1 MTSSPNGGGLILW
14 NLKMMI
20 MIDNTTK
27 TYNGIKL
34 TRVEFEVLN
43 YFIENPNVILPR
55 ERVVKTLWG
64 ENKTNLKV
72 LDVQLCNL
80 RKKIPNLPI
89 KSRSGFG
96 FIYNP

>member
-1 MTSSPNGGGLILW
+1 
-14 NLKMMI
+14 

-43 YFIENPNVILPR
+43 YFIENPNVILSR

-72 LDVQLCNL
+72 LDVQLFNL
-80 RKKIPNLPI
+80 RKKIPNLSI
-89 KSRSGFG
+89 KNRSGFG
-96 FIYNP
+96 FIYQP

>member
-1 MTSSPNGGGLILW
+1 
-14 NLKMMI
+14 

-96 FIYNP
+96 FIYQP

>member
-1 MTSSPNGGGLILW
+1 MTSFPNGGGLILW

-43 YFIENPNVILPR
+43 YFIENPNVILSR

-72 LDVQLCNL
+72 LDVQLFNL
-80 RKKIPNLPI
+80 RKKIPNLSI

-96 FIYNP
+96 FIYQP

>member
-1 MTSSPNGGGLILW
+1 
-14 NLKMMI
+14 

-43 YFIENPNVILPR
+43 YFIENPNVILSR

-80 RKKIPNLPI
+80 RKKIPNLQI
-89 KSRSGFG
+89 KNRSGFG
-96 FIYNP
+96 FIYQP

>member
-1 MTSSPNGGGLILW
+1 M
-14 NLKMMI
+14 KI

-96 FIYNP
+96 FIYQP

>member
-1 MTSSPNGGGLILW
+1 MI
-14 NLKMMI
+14 I

-43 YFIENPNVILPR
+43 YFIENPNVILSR
-55 ERVVKTLWG
+55 ERVVKALWG

-72 LDVQLCNL
+72 LDVQLFNL

-96 FIYNP
+96 FIYQP

>member
-14 NLKMMI
+14 NLKMII

-43 YFIENPNVILPR
+43 YFIENPNVIISR

-72 LDVQLCNL
+72 LDVQLFNL

-96 FIYNP
+96 FIYQP

>member
-14 NLKMMI
+14 NLKMKI

-43 YFIENPNVILPR
+43 YFIENPNVILSR

>member
-1 MTSSPNGGGLILW
+1 MTSSPNGGGIILW
-14 NLKMMI
+14 NLKMKI

-43 YFIENPNVILPR
+43 YFIKNPDVIITR
-55 ERVVKTLWG
+55 QEAVANIWG
-64 ENKTNLKV
+64 NQKTNLKV

-89 KSRSGFG
+89 KNRSGFG
-96 FIYNP
+96 FIYQP

>member
-1 MTSSPNGGGLILW
+1 MTSSPNGGGIILC
-14 NLKMMI
+14 NLKMII

-43 YFIENPNVILPR
+43 YFIKNPNVILSR
-55 ERVVKTLWG
+55 EKVVKALWG

-80 RKKIPNLPI
+80 RKKIPNLQI

-96 FIYNP
+96 FIYNS

>member
-1 MTSSPNGGGLILW
+1 M
-14 NLKMMI
+14 KI

>member
-1 MTSSPNGGGLILW
+1 M
-14 NLKMMI
+14 KI
-20 MIDNTTK
+20 MIDDTTK

-34 TRVEFEVLN
+34 PRVEFEVLN
-43 YFIENPNVILPR
+43 YFIENPNVILSR

-72 LDVQLCNL
+72 LDVQLFNL

-89 KSRSGFG
+89 KNRSGFG
-96 FIYNP
+96 FIYQP

>member
-43 YFIENPNVILPR
+43 YFIENPNVILSR

-72 LDVQLCNL
+72 LDVQLFNL
-80 RKKIPNLPI
+80 RKKIPNLSI
-89 KSRSGFG
+89 KNRSGFG
-96 FIYNP
+96 FIYQP